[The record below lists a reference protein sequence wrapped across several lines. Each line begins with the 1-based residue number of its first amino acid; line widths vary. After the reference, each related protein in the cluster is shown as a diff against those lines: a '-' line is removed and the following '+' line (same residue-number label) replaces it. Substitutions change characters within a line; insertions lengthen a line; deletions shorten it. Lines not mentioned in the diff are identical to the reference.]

1 MALEKTLLDILVCPI
16 CKGNLTYQQDSQ
28 ELICFVDK
36 LAFLIEDDIPVMIP
50 EQARNLESEK

>member
-16 CKGNLTYQQDSQ
+16 CKANLTYEQDKQ

-36 LAFLIEDDIPVMIP
+36 LAFPIEDDIPIMIP
-50 EQARNLESEK
+50 ELARNLEIEQ

>member
-16 CKGNLTYQQDSQ
+16 CKGNLTYQQDRQ

-36 LAFLIEDDIPVMIP
+36 LAFPIEDDIPIMIP
-50 EQARNLESEK
+50 ELARNLEMEQ

>member
-16 CKGNLTYQQDSQ
+16 CKGNLTYQQDKQ

-36 LAFLIEDDIPVMIP
+36 LAFPIEDDIPIMIR
-50 EQARNLESEK
+50 EMARNLEIEQ

>member
-16 CKGNLTYQQDSQ
+16 CKGNLTYQQDKQ

-36 LAFLIEDDIPVMIP
+36 LAFPIEDDIPIMIP
-50 EQARNLESEK
+50 ERARNLEIEQ